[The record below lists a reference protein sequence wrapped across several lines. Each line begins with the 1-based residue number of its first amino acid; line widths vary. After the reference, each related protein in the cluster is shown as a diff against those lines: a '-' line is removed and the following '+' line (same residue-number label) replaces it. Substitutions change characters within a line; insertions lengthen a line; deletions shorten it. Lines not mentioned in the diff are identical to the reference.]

1 MRQIALD
8 GPAGAGKSTI
18 AKEIAQRLHFV
29 YIDTGAMYRTLA
41 LACLKQGIPISE
53 EDQICDAAEQAD
65 LDIQYIDGV
74 QHMILNGEDVS
85 GQIRTEEVGKAASD
99 TSKYQRV
106 RTRLVALQ
114 QQLAQRYDVVM
125 DGRDIGTV
133 VLPHA
138 DLKIFLTA
146 SVDVRAE
153 RRYKEYQEKGIACN
167 LDEIRE
173 DIRKRDYNDTHRE
186 NSPLRKADDAIEV
199 DSSFMTIR
207 EVTDEVIRLYQKRIA

>member
-18 AKEIAQRLHFV
+18 AKEIAKRLQFV

-41 LACLKQGIPISE
+41 LACLKRGIPVPDESR
-53 EDQICDAAEQAD
+53 ICDAAEQAD

-74 QHMILNGEDVS
+74 QHMILNGEDVTD
-85 GQIRTEEVGKAASD
+85 QIRTEEVGKAASD

-114 QQLAQRYDVVM
+114 QQLATRYDVVM

-146 SVDVRAE
+146 SVDVRAQ
-153 RRYKEYQEKGIACN
+153 RRYQEYQEKGVCCD
-167 LDEIRE
+167 LDQIRE
-173 DIRKRDYNDTHRE
+173 DIRQRDYNDTHRE
-186 NSPLRKADDAIEV
+186 NSPLRKAEDAVELDTSYMNIQ
-199 DSSFMTIR
+199 
-207 EVTDEVIRLYQKRIA
+207 EVTDEVLRLYRERVS